1 MIIVHF
7 PLPISLLSVNRFTVR
22 DACSA
27 RGNAESHYNYRCVS
41 PQPTLIAGRTRH
53 LYHVSCSIDLDT
65 SWYTRRSF
73 FLDRN
78 EFDKDWLPEMGSW
91 FSKISTRLLNECK
104 RSRKGNGIS
113 YKISYFSECWKF
125 FGPNN
130 SITISIET
138 SICQNK
144 GNESAAK
151 GYSSW
156 MDEWNGRGGE
166 RGGLVKISWLLCA
179 WQHTLYGELGS
190 RF

>member
-1 MIIVHF
+1 MRF
-7 PLPISLLSVNRFTVR
+7 PATDFNCWTDSSFIPRVVLHR
-22 DACSA
+22 
-27 RGNAESHYNYRCVS
+27 
-41 PQPTLIAGRTRH
+41 
-53 LYHVSCSIDLDT
+53 
-65 SWYTRRSF
+65 SWYILIHSSIL

-78 EFDKDWLPEMGSW
+78 KFDKDWLPEMGSW